1 MIAQIN
7 ITELSLFSLNDHLEE
22 KAVKT
27 GSEVVRLREMYQPRR
42 PAITISKLAIPTV
55 IAHAG
60 IANDV
65 TVTSGFMV
73 VVVSF
78 VSLTGTVGDVAF
90 RKGNDAVQLTNV
102 GIIVLLNT
110 SGIGVVAMIAV
121 TLVVAVVASVVILT
135 HILDVIATDGLFTAE
150 TPIPK
155 GAQERATYN

>member
-1 MIAQIN
+1 MHNKKSLIAQIN

-27 GSEVVRLREMYQPRR
+27 GSEVVRLRDMYQPRR
-42 PAITISKLAIPTV
+42 PATTISKLAIPTV
-55 IAHAG
+55 MAHAG

-65 TVTSGFMV
+65 TVTSFLMAV
-73 VVVSF
+73 AVDF
-78 VSLTGTVGDVAF
+78 VSLIVGDVAF

-102 GIIVLLNT
+102 GMIVLLT
-110 SGIGVVAMIAV
+110 TLGIGVVAMIAV

-155 GAQERATYN
+155 GA